1 MINKINNFSSSL
13 LNGKVIKLLAF
24 SLALIF
30 SFNVGA
36 QDAAEP
42 AVSGEVAYIL
52 NTFLFLVCGFLV
64 MFMAAGFCM
73 LEAGSVRSK
82 NTAVI
87 CLKNIGL
94 FSIAGFMYYLVGYN
108 LMYDGVDGGY
118 LGSFSIFDRSS
129 EVDLETGYAAASDW
143 FFQMVFVA
151 TAASIVSGALAERIL
166 IWPFFL
172 FVAILTGFI
181 YPIAG
186 SWQWGGGWLSEMGF
200 SDFAG
205 STLVHSVG
213 GWAALAGAI
222 LLGAREG
229 KFSADGTVNTIPG
242 CSLPMTTLGVFI
254 LWLGWFG
261 FNGGSQLALGSG
273 ADATAVADI
282 FVNTNLA
289 AAGGVLASMIVS
301 KLTNSHTN
309 IFATLNGAI
318 AGLVAITAEPLT
330 PSMGQAVVIGAI
342 GGIICMYGMKLLD
355 ALKIDDVVMAIPA
368 HLFAGIWGTLVVAWT
383 NPDASF
389 KVQLIGVV
397 SYGIF
402 TLVTCFVLW
411 FVIKTVIGIRAGKE
425 DEEYGLDMSE
435 LGAVSFPDFTKK

>member
-1 MINKINNFSSSL
+1 MFKIFRKISL
-13 LNGKVIKLLAF
+13 LAVGFLLWFIMPA
-24 SLALIF
+24 
-30 SFNVGA
+30 
-36 QDAAEP
+36 AAETT
-42 AVSGEVAYIL
+42 VSAEVGFIF

-64 MFMAAGFCM
+64 MFMAAGFAM
-73 LEAGSVRSK
+73 LEAGMVTSKSVS
-82 NTAVI
+82 VI
-87 CLKNIGL
+87 CAKNIGL
-94 FSIAGFMYYLVGYN
+94 FSIAGIMFWMFGYN
-108 LMYDGVDGGY
+108 LAYGIPEGGY
-118 LGSFSIFDRSS
+118 IGKFLPWSDASA
-129 EVDLETGYAAASDW
+129 VDTGYSDGSDW
-143 FFQMVFVA
+143 YFQMVFCA
-151 TAASIVSGALAERIL
+151 TTVSIVSGTMAERIKL
-166 IWPFFL
+166 WPFFL
-172 FVAILTGFI
+172 FAAILSGII
-181 YPIAG
+181 YPIVMG
-186 SWQWGGGWLSEMGF
+186 WQWGGGWLASAGF

-205 STLVHSVG
+205 STLVHSTG
-213 GWAALAGAI
+213 GAAALAGVI
-222 LLGAREG
+222 LLGPRLGRFTKSGEAAPV
-229 KFSADGTVNTIPG
+229 KPFAASSIPLVTIG
-242 CSLPMTTLGVFI
+242 IFI

-383 NPDASF
+383 NPDASL
-389 KVQLIGVV
+389 KVQLLGVV
-397 SYGIF
+397 SYGLF
-402 TLVTCFVLW
+402 TLITCFIVW
-411 FVIKTVIGIRAGKE
+411 FIIKTIIGIRAGKE